1 MAAKRVHFLDFCMH
15 PSNFGVKIHET
26 SVLGAKRY
34 RNVTKIIPDVKVILF
49 CKVLPGHAQNLIS
62 RRFL

>member
-15 PSNFGVKIHET
+15 PSNFRMKIHEI

-34 RNVTKIIPDVKVILF
+34 RNVTKIIPDVKIARF
-49 CKVLPGHAQNLIS
+49 CKMLHGRAQNLIF